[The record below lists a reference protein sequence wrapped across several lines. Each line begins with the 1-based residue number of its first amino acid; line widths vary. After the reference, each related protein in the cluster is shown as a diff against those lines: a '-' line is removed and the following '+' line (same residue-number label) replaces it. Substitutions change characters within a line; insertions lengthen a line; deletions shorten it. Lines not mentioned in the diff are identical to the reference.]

1 MPSWE
6 RLRATVSVLR
16 EAVGSRDLRG
26 FQLGCAFSALALWG
40 FTVAL
45 AIAAYREGGA
55 TAVGAATL
63 TRTLPSAAVAPL
75 SAWLGDRRSRR
86 GSVIVT
92 ACGSSLGFG
101 GLAIAVETHAG
112 LLALLLLTVPA
123 SIFATS
129 GRLAQAAMLPGL
141 TRGPR
146 QLAAANALW
155 NAIENGGYL
164 AGALV
169 VGLAVSVASVEVAF
183 LIFAV
188 ACAAAALA
196 FSTVAPDETP
206 EHRTSLPGATVAR
219 ELLLGG
225 REIVSDARLRGAV
238 ALITGAWVVDGLLD
252 VILVVVA
259 LRLVSLGAGG
269 VGWLNSMWGIGGLA
283 GGLAAVIV
291 LRDGRFGRAIVAG
304 ALVLAVGIML
314 PALVVDRPVALV
326 GFAVFGVGYAIVDS
340 ATQTLVQRLA
350 SDEALAR
357 VIGTVESAGLLASG
371 VAAIVAPGLIALA
384 GIRASLVVAAL
395 LVPLMVV
402 AYRSRVAGFDAGG
415 AVPLVEFGLLRGLD
429 IFAPLPL
436 ATVENLAIHARTEF
450 VPAGAQIIR
459 RGEIGD
465 RFYAILEGEVAVRR
479 ADGSTVTEAEGDYFG
494 EIALVS
500 RVPRT
505 ADVIA
510 IRDCRLLTV
519 AGDLFLLTVT
529 GHARSQQTAWA
540 VADTRSTDPSGASG

>member
-1 MPSWE
+1 VVP
-6 RLRATVSVLR
+6 VLR
-16 EAVGSRDLRG
+16 EAVASRDLRR

-63 TRTLPSAAVAPL
+63 TRTLPSAAVSPL

-86 GSVIVT
+86 GSVIVM

-101 GLAIAVETHAG
+101 GLAIAVGAHAG

-146 QLAAANALW
+146 QLAAANGLW
-155 NAIENGGYL
+155 NAIENGGFL

-169 VGLAVSVASVEVAF
+169 VGLAVSLASVEVAF
-183 LIFAV
+183 VIFAV
-188 ACAAAALA
+188 ICAATALV

-206 EHRTSLPGATVAR
+206 EHRTSLPGATVTR

-225 REIVSDARLRGAV
+225 QEILSDVRLRGAV
-238 ALITGAWVVDGLLD
+238 ALITGACLVDGLLD

-259 LRLVSLGAGG
+259 LKLVSLGAGG
-269 VGWLNSMWGIGGLA
+269 VGWLNGMWGVGGLA

-291 LRDGRFGRAIVAG
+291 LRDGRFDRAIAAG
-304 ALVLAVGIML
+304 ALVLAVGIVL
-314 PALVVDRPVALV
+314 PALVVDKPVALV
-326 GFAVFGVGYAIVDS
+326 GFAVFGGGYAIVDS
-340 ATQTLVQRLA
+340 ATQTLVQRFA

-357 VIGTVESAGLLASG
+357 VLGTVESAGLLASG
-371 VAAIVAPGLIALA
+371 VGAIAAPGLIALV

-395 LVPLMVV
+395 LLPLVV
-402 AYRSRVAGFDAGG
+402 LAYRSRAVGFDVDG

-436 ATVENLAIHARTEF
+436 ATVENLAIHAKTES
-450 VPAGAQIIR
+450 VYAGTPIIR

-494 EIALVS
+494 EIALVN

-505 ADVIA
+505 ADVTA
-510 IRDCRLLTV
+510 TRDCRLLTV

-529 GHARSQQTAWA
+529 GQARAQHTAQA
-540 VADTRSTDPSGASG
+540 VAEIRSTDPNPA